1 MQVVID
7 ASVAIKWYV
16 QETLSAEALRFL
28 DARFELIVPD
38 LLWSEFGNILC
49 KKVLRADLTAKAAQ
63 QIAGELR
70 HVPLRTEPVA
80 LFLEDALDIAVRI
93 GRTVHDSAYLALADR
108 SACRCVTADEKLY
121 NSVQGDRIAQR
132 LLWIGNAP

>member
-1 MQVVID
+1 MQLVID

-16 QETLSAEALRFL
+16 QETLSTQALRFL

-38 LLWSEFGNILC
+38 LLWSEFGNILW

-70 HVPLRTEPVA
+70 RVLLRTEPVA

-93 GRTVHDSAYLALADR
+93 GRTVYDSAYLALADR
-108 SACRCVTADEKLY
+108 SGCQCVTADEKLY
-121 NSVQGDRIAQR
+121 N
-132 LLWIGNAP
+132 